1 MRLFIFL
8 LSGMLFS
15 VTAFSQNISIL
26 QDPLSS
32 RIFNIE
38 KYAEIRGTPFLADKW
53 TMGSVVTTK
62 GIYENLELKYNVYDN
77 ALFFN
82 KNEEAFEL
90 QDDIVSFT
98 LMHKPGTPESYSVYR
113 KGITGPGLPVEQFVQ
128 VLAEGAIDLYRLD
141 LKHVSEM
148 SEVNAG
154 IVKTFTG
161 GIKYYVEK
169 DKAVTLIKA
178 DKESALSLLA
188 DKADQVKDFITSN
201 RISFRK
207 EDDLVKVFKYYNSL

>member
-1 MRLFIFL
+1 MRTFFFL

-15 VTAFSQNISIL
+15 VAVFSQNISIL
-26 QDPLSS
+26 QDPMSS

-38 KYAEIRGTPFLADKW
+38 KYAEIRGTPFLTDKW
-53 TMGSVVTTK
+53 TRGSVTTSR

-98 LMHKPGTPESYSVYR
+98 LMHKSGTSGEYSTYK
-113 KGITGPGLPVEQFVQ
+113 KGIEGPGLSAQQFVQ
-128 VLAEGAIDLYRLD
+128 VLAEGRIDLYRLD

-154 IVKTFTG
+154 MVKTFTG
-161 GIKYYVEK
+161 GIKYYAKK
-169 DKAVTLIKA
+169 DKAVTLIRA
-178 DKESALSLLA
+178 DKDSVLLLVP
-188 DKADQVKDFITSN
+188 DKSDQVKEFITSN
-201 RISFRK
+201 KISFRK
-207 EDDLVKVFKYYNSL
+207 EEDLIKVLKYYNSL

>member
-1 MRLFIFL
+1 MRPFLFL

-15 VTAFSQNISIL
+15 MAAFSQNISIL

-53 TMGSVVTTK
+53 TRGSVTTTK
-62 GIYENLELKYNVYDN
+62 GVYENLELKYNVYDN

-90 QDDIVSFT
+90 QDEIVSFT
-98 LMHKPGTPESYSVYR
+98 LMHKPGIQESYSVYK
-113 KGITGPGLPVEQFVQ
+113 KGVTGSGLSAQQFVQ
-128 VLAEGAIDLYRLD
+128 VLAEGGVDLYRLD

-161 GIKYYVEK
+161 GIKYYVKK

-178 DKESALSLLA
+178 DKESALLLLA
-188 DKADQVKDFITSN
+188 DKADQVKNYITSN

-207 EDDLVKVFKYYNSL
+207 EEDLIKVFKYYNAL